1 MKRAFKIIGGVL
13 IAIVLLS
20 IGWSFAYPR
29 VFPERM
35 LAQQTRMRCMFLG
48 SAAVESFRLHS
59 RWPESLQDL
68 VAHPDGTNGNMAMF
82 LRDGFNDSWGHPI
95 VLESFS
101 RAQGYGRVISYG
113 ADGQPGGEGIA
124 GDIIMHYG
132 NNQMVPL
139 RDERSHRISVV
150 SSGQN
155 QPPLEP
161 SSAAGSRR

>member
-1 MKRAFKIIGGVL
+1 MKRAFKIIAGVL

-29 VFPERM
+29 LFSERM

-82 LRDGFNDSWGHPI
+82 LRGGINDSWGHPI
-95 VLESFS
+95 VLEAFS
-101 RAQGYGRVISYG
+101 RAQGYGRIISYG

-132 NNQMVPL
+132 NNQ
-139 RDERSHRISVV
+139 VV
-150 SSGQN
+150 SLREQ
-155 QPPLEP
+155 QPIARRVRYMSPG
-161 SSAAGSRR
+161 AVSRR

>member
-1 MKRAFKIIGGVL
+1 MKRAFKIVAGVL

-29 VFPERM
+29 LFPERM

-59 RWPESLQDL
+59 RWPESMQDL

-82 LRDGFNDSWGHPI
+82 LRDGINDSWGHPI
-95 VLESFS
+95 VMEAFS
-101 RAQGYGRVISYG
+101 RGQGYGRIISYG
-113 ADGQPGGEGIA
+113 ADGQPGGKGIA

-132 NNQMVPL
+132 NNRIVSL
-139 RDERSHRISVV
+139 REQQLIGRRV
-150 SSGQN
+150 SYTSPG
-155 QPPLEP
+155 
-161 SSAAGSRR
+161 AVSRR

>member
-1 MKRAFKIIGGVL
+1 MKRALKIIAGVL
-13 IAIVLLS
+13 LGIVLFS

-29 VFPERM
+29 LFPERM

-59 RWPESLQDL
+59 RWPESVQDL

-82 LRDGFNDSWGHPI
+82 LRAASTTHGAIPSCWRNSAEH
-95 VLESFS
+95 
-101 RAQGYGRVISYG
+101 RVTVALISYG

-132 NNQMVPL
+132 NNQIVPL
-139 RDERSHRISVV
+139 REEPLHRSSIH
-150 SSGQN
+150 GQEQN
-155 QPPLEP
+155 LPPIEA
-161 SSAAGSRR
+161 SATANSRR